1 MHTGYSPYDMTAEA
15 NRIIEE
21 SMSSGSFPLDSE
33 KQVLALLNVAQNYP
47 HMFVYQLSLAH
58 KSLANLYYSLGIT
71 GSAMEHYEIALEM
84 NPKIAVKKKL
94 KELKSLPKELLS
106 YSLDA
111 NSIYEPDYSNLTFHK
126 IELDAEFIEY
136 RQKQDER
143 QAAYWGISIDEYN
156 QKNAEILSSLQKEVE
171 EANKIYDPEWEK
183 EIEERLSKLNE
194 QYKNEFYRTRKTQS
208 NEGDILSLKELD
220 RLALEAME
228 KSFHY
233 YNK

>member
-1 MHTGYSPYDMTAEA
+1 M
-15 NRIIEE
+15 
-21 SMSSGSFPLDSE
+21 
-33 KQVLALLNVAQNYP
+33 
-47 HMFVYQLSLAH
+47 
-58 KSLANLYYSLGIT
+58 
-71 GSAMEHYEIALEM
+71 
-84 NPKIAVKKKL
+84 
-94 KELKSLPKELLS
+94 
-106 YSLDA
+106 
-111 NSIYEPDYSNLTFHK
+111 
-126 IELDAEFIEY
+126 DAEFIEY

-220 RLALEAME
+220 RLTLEAME

-233 YNK
+233 YNE